1 MGTLPYDDLDA
12 GREMQN
18 YYWNCTRDCDRHIL
32 RLIEGLRSSGE
43 LERTIIVFTSD
54 HGEIL
59 GTHGLRGKGTAPIRE
74 SVDVPL
80 TIVHPD
86 GPKGAATDA
95 LVSHIDLV
103 PTLLAF
109 AGIGAEEVSAQLPL
123 LSGRSFANMIAVPGS
138 VAPREGDGI
147 LYHWTSFAYLNHGS
161 LERFR
166 EARKKN
172 GISRAMD
179 LSGMLRENT
188 WKRGL
193 MRGASDGR
201 YKFARY
207 FNAHEHKR
215 PQTWDEL
222 IKSNDLELYDLQNDI
237 GETKNLAADP
247 ESVKDTLLAMNALT
261 NRLAAAEIGADSGK
275 HMPIFARL

>member
-1 MGTLPYDDLDA
+1 
-12 GREMQN
+12 MQN

-32 RLIEGLRSSGE
+32 RLIEGLRASGD
-43 LERTIIVFTSD
+43 LERTIIVYTSD

-86 GPKGAATDA
+86 GPKGAVSDA

-103 PTLLAF
+103 PTLLSF
-109 AGIGAEEVSAQLPL
+109 AGIRSDEVGEQLPL
-123 LSGRSFANMIAVPGS
+123 LTGRSFADMIAVPGS
-138 VAPREGDGI
+138 AAPRAVDGI
-147 LYHWTSFAYLNHGS
+147 LYHWTSFAYLNHGT

-172 GISRAMD
+172 GIARALD

-207 FNAHEHKR
+207 FNAHDHKR
-215 PQTWDEL
+215 PKNWEEL
-222 IKSNDLELYDLQNDI
+222 IKSNDLELYDLEHDI

-247 ESVKDTLLAMNALT
+247 EAVKDILLAMNAMT
-261 NRLAAAEIGADSGK
+261 NALAAQEIGPDEGK